1 MGKVFLR
8 INTNNNDGI
17 PTDAVSFVDGAGSAD
32 HTATGDD
39 SKNPRIKVLTA
50 SSYTHNGGTGFTAD
64 AIIILNDNSTT
75 VGKIDAI
82 RVLTRGSGY
91 GEGEYQPPS
100 VTFGGET
107 FAATLG
113 TGEPDVE
120 SVLIAENGGIVNTD
134 GLFLKINQADKK
146 PVVGNDDFSALFGAG
161 ANEINA
167 SEFAIFN
174 PYQKHIDYD
183 DLKGFA
189 TNIITTAGAFATLSS
204 IGEMRS
210 QVTEANRKIV
220 ASNLQV
226 DKFNLSLTQGY
237 ESERIAAE
245 EAARQAF
252 EDDLVNFQNTTGN
265 DILQFSNNNP
275 GTNAVDPVWQSI
287 ATTISNFLPFFQA
300 FAAAAGAPIPGI
312 NTNFSG
318 NQSAINFYNGLDST
332 QNSQRFFPSMGSP
345 EYPSKPNFLSQNNSR
360 VAMPKSFGTYE
371 KIAKGFIYKALCF
384 AGIAALG
391 HLYELLNR
399 SNNSSSET
407 SVIKLNH
414 SANCFAP
421 KDTDGVFV
429 EWFKTNCRQH
439 DVIGGLK
446 TMISGVI
453 SIFNSIVASLGDK
466 NGNLSDDA
474 RHIAALMAAAGSSSM
489 VESLKSTYVLLGD
502 WVDEARAS
510 PHWSL
515 GTGAFTP
522 DERAYI
528 QKLDM
533 IRGIIATKLDEIA
546 YQYNAEKYVA
556 KPQIFKITMAVGSKA
571 GLADG
576 IGGEFNGLVHPNAP
590 EDGTSRGSFERYK
603 NLARQTGSTVDP
615 ESPHGQCERE
625 SIFSGG
631 PLCEIYGNNTA
642 ACNGQ
647 ARVELV
653 FGRLPTANLPMSEL
667 IDIKIL
673 DPGFGFL
680 YAPIVRLHPDVWM
693 KLTGAAKTV
702 IVESIG
708 VTKGPDLSKIGLA
721 KESQEPFNVA
731 IAEMGAQAAF
741 DKWTSIQNEL
751 VEFSKSLDRLFNTD
765 LLSTNKLEGVRAM
778 RLVSSLKLNAI
789 RKSFHGLN
797 NDSWEEAAI
806 RRRIGR
812 YGQRLNSIAIRTD
825 IIDKIAGKGVK
836 GTDLSK
842 NKLCAFDFF
851 HFDIGK
857 CDPVEITSM
866 NDDLANTFFKDP
878 QSYMAA
884 TAKQKI
890 SESICQKKAC
900 GVVHAYSEAPTV
912 GEGDDA
918 LCGNSTVTYN
928 MHPTAEWWF
937 NQDSGGAGIIEKFLG
952 SSNIKEDIRIGG
964 AKPSWAS
971 FNAGAQG
978 DSSLPPVFGNWVTAF
993 GNDKNAAGFW
1003 GKLFRGLVKT
1013 VTLGQI
1019 TVGAFDPRVTVPIN
1033 QPAKDLLNNYNDL
1046 RLYSREFWSMNSGA
1060 EVFAEL
1066 SAEEKK
1072 HLGGH
1077 RAGAIAPTKPLQGG
1091 AFWAQEDSSNFIKNH
1106 QKNLQAAY
1114 QMVADKT
1121 GIYAWDE
1128 LKEGALKIEPV
1139 LSKSLTFSGMCY
1151 PHVTQYDVAKK
1162 SYLIGTEYESLG
1174 TWHPTANTQ
1183 WQLEQEI
1190 SIGRDTNN
1198 SADDGSAAH
1207 LPKGNMVQATR
1218 ASSPVDT
1225 PPRTTRKTP
1234 YKGLIANKEVYV
1246 SKNAEWKSL
1255 SVKLHEAILHESEK
1269 WPLVHIEDISY
1280 HIEMTKSGITAGAG
1294 LFLQDDEEL
1303 LYALP
1308 EYLKRKTMDVKGYVD
1323 QAKTNRGL
1331 GYWDND
1337 GTMEPFDSDNL
1348 KSNFS
1353 IPHSKDKNTK
1363 GGNSMISGAFADTS
1377 GAAYTSAETQYTN
1390 YKKYINMFHYTGH
1403 HMFKM
1408 GTRFISEGDA
1418 EGTYKNPW
1426 EKTAYHATSGPEA
1439 TQLAWNQ
1446 LAAVEGWNTAQTTLA
1461 SDGSPLAVSGI
1472 KSGPDYET
1480 AVYNAGADSWTPIT
1494 PSIQG
1499 WANHTI
1505 DGGTSKGHHL
1515 AAANI
1520 ALASKKVA
1528 LSIYSDDGCAWQT
1541 AQVPFSGSIT
1551 GKGTSRTVAL
1561 TNAMYAL
1568 GIYSA
1573 GQYGAYGSGLNADR
1587 ISPVNT
1593 VGGGHLNFFRT
1604 GVTAWSEG
1612 SEVAPVALFDP
1623 YDSTAIN
1630 LGWTSR
1636 ILYKSALLNVP
1647 AADICES
1654 DITSSSCPEISASSS
1669 IDALHDNCGTTDCE
1683 IRILDAEGSD
1693 TNWIAAV
1700 SGVRKLMYEAL
1711 RTRLV
1716 AQEYNN
1722 SNDTSCNTHA
1732 AAGAV
1737 GSYSFSDIG
1746 TSLAV
1751 YPNFGALCNI
1761 SDNYADIGW
1770 DDGNDV
1776 DAPPTWSTNGLR
1788 TASQANDAIAGVSVG
1803 GDNIYQIIN
1812 LKDWTAGT
1820 GDKDIYVMEEV
1831 NMVNYTITDD
1841 TTECDGAV
1849 SGRNGDHKRDLVRYG
1864 YRTAVFSPTSMSN
1877 LNGGWD
1883 GSTVLGTTT
1892 TPLTAPV
1899 VITGSGDCP
1908 IYDETVFKTVVTGR
1922 IDDSKAQCFIPLAGN
1937 EYNGRMIASGYVPT
1951 VTGICDWSSNKRQ
1964 IYASQTSIDLG
1975 IVVPENSAGW
1985 GSELKKPYM
1994 SSTAFA
2000 KESYLVNYPNGV
2012 SGTFSPKAS
2021 ISGAAKDAKEK
2032 KSKPHQTSITKN
2044 TDLNQQVSSL
2054 KISGINSLI
2063 TVPGEK
2069 YNPVFLGGWPIKNQT
2084 NVDASKNFQEK
2095 SVFGKKVIVLQPAD
2109 RRNAPKHWK
2118 GIKNKQAKILNRAL
2132 FGKSKSKKAE
2142 EKESNIVILT
2152 SQKDFQEEV
2161 AKAKTAPNLANMK
2174 NGIIKITFKGSL
2186 GGLLSYTKGG
2196 GKEINLDSS
2205 YLLGGSQYDESDG
2218 TYNYAYVEFELQAA
2232 ACDQCMASPV
2242 GIGTSDNHV
2251 EADDEVVFYGE
2262 NYRHMVQVDW
2272 ELRSGGWAFEVPYL
2286 VPGVTVDQQGNPVT
2300 TQNWWDYITDDFM
2313 SASHGNVYTGHLT
2326 SWGMPFKGDTTQLN
2340 CTSNEEGEAVNDQVS
2355 KYDKIFDFHLNFS
2368 QETASYTALKLKDG
2382 NEIKFDSE

>member
-39 SKNPRIKVLTA
+39 SKNPRVKVLTPSA
-50 SSYTHNGGTGFTAD
+50 EDYTHNGGTGFTAD
-64 AIIILNDNSTT
+64 AIIILNEGSTT

-91 GEGEYQPPS
+91 GTADGPSTAPPQ
-100 VTFGGET
+100 VTFGSEIFT
-107 FAATLG
+107 AVLG
-113 TGEPDVE
+113 TGEPDAE
-120 SVLIAENGGIVNTD
+120 SVLIAENGGRVNTD
-134 GLFLKINQADKK
+134 TLFFVKK
-146 PVVGNDDFSALFGAG
+146 GDGKPDVGNDDFSALFGAG

-189 TNIITTAGAFATLSS
+189 TNVITTAGAFATLSS

-275 GTNAVDPVWQSI
+275 GSNAVDPVWQSI
-287 ATTISNFLPFFQA
+287 ATTISNLLPFFQA
-300 FAAAAGAPIPGI
+300 IANMTGSPIPGI

-318 NQSAINFYNGLDST
+318 NQDAINFYNSLDST
-332 QNSQRFFPSMGSP
+332 ENSQRFFPSMGSP
-345 EYPSKPNFLSQNNSR
+345 QYPSKPNFLSQNNSR
-360 VAMPKSFGTYE
+360 VAMPKSFGAYE
-371 KIAKGFIYKALCF
+371 GIAKGFIYKALCF
-384 AGIAALG
+384 AGVAALG

-439 DVIGGLK
+439 DIIGGLK

-466 NGNLSDDA
+466 NGILSDDA

-510 PHWSL
+510 PHWNS
-515 GTGAFTP
+515 GRGAFTP

-546 YQYNAEKYVA
+546 YHYNAEKYVA

-571 GLADG
+571 GYAEG

-590 EDGTSRGSFERYK
+590 EDGTSRGSFEKEK

-615 ESPHGQCERE
+615 QSPHGQCERE

-631 PLCEIYGNNTA
+631 PLCEIYGNKTT
-642 ACNGQ
+642 GKQ
-647 ARVELV
+647 AQVELV
-653 FGRLPTANLPMSEL
+653 FALNEAARSEL

-741 DKWTSIQNEL
+741 NKWTGIQDEL
-751 VEFSKSLDRLFNTD
+751 VEFSKSLNRLFDTD
-765 LLSTNKLEGVRAM
+765 LLSTKNLEGSSPM
-778 RLVSSLKLNAI
+778 RKVSDLKLNPI
-789 RKSFHGLN
+789 RKSFHSVTD
-797 NDSWEEAAI
+797 DSWEQAAA
-806 RRRIGR
+806 GR
-812 YGQRLNSIAIRTD
+812 KRGLNSIAIRTN

-878 QSYMAA
+878 QSYLLA

-937 NQDSGGAGIIEKFLG
+937 NSDSGGAGIIKEFLG
-952 SSNIKEDIRIGG
+952 SSDIKEDIRIGN

-993 GNDKNAAGFW
+993 DNDKNAAGFW
-1003 GKLFRGLVKT
+1003 GKLFRGLVRT
-1013 VTLGQI
+1013 ITLGQYGF
-1019 TVGAFDPRVTVPIN
+1019 VFDPRVTVPIN
-1033 QPAKDLLNNYNDL
+1033 QPAKELLNNYNDL
-1046 RLYSREFWSMNSGA
+1046 RLYPYKEFTEINSSSTVSVYDFLA
-1060 EVFAEL
+1060 EGDI
-1066 SAEEKK
+1066 KK
-1072 HLGGH
+1072 DGHLAGH
-1077 RAGAIAPTKPLQGG
+1077 RIGAIAPTKPLQGG

-1106 QKNLQAAY
+1106 QKNLKAAY

-1139 LSKSLTFSGMCY
+1139 LSKNLTFSGMCY

-1162 SYLIGTEYESLG
+1162 SYLIGTEYEPLG
-1174 TWHPTANTQ
+1174 TWHPTANTE

-1218 ASSPVDT
+1218 ASSPVNT
-1225 PPRTTRKTP
+1225 LPNATRKTLH
-1234 YKGLIANKEVYV
+1234 KGFEANKEVYI

-1255 SVKLHEAILHESEK
+1255 SEKLHGSILHESEK

-1280 HIEMTKSGITAGAG
+1280 HIEMTKSGIPAGAG
-1294 LFLQDDEEL
+1294 DFLIGDLQSKSQEDL
-1303 LYALP
+1303 NKA
-1308 EYLKRKTMDVKGYVD
+1308 TMDVKGYVD
-1323 QAKTNRGL
+1323 QATTNRGL

-1363 GGNSMISGAFADTS
+1363 GGNSMISGAFSSTA
-1377 GAAYTSAETQYTN
+1377 GAAYTSAETQYTK
-1390 YKKYINMFHYTGH
+1390 YKKYINMFHYTGVA
-1403 HMFKM
+1403 KYKE
-1408 GTRFISEGDA
+1408 GTRFISE
-1418 EGTYKNPW
+1418 EETLGTYKNPW

-1461 SDGSPLAVSGI
+1461 SDLSPLAVSGI

-1480 AVYNAGADSWTPIT
+1480 AVYNAAENTWSPIDPSLVGWT
-1494 PSIQG
+1494 
-1499 WANHTI
+1499 NYTI
-1505 DGGTSKGHHL
+1505 NGGFSKGHNL
-1515 AAANI
+1515 TAANN
-1520 ALASKKVA
+1520 ALAIKKAA

-1541 AQVPFSGSIT
+1541 AQVSFSGSVT
-1551 GKGTSRTVAL
+1551 GRGTSKTIAL
-1561 TNAMYAL
+1561 TAAMTALNA
-1568 GIYSA
+1568 YSET
-1573 GQYGAYGSGLNADR
+1573 QYDLYGSGMNGDR

-1593 VGGGHLNFFRT
+1593 MGTDKYNFFNT
-1604 GVTAWSEG
+1604 GVTTWEDG
-1612 SEVAPVALFDP
+1612 SSVSPVALFDP
-1623 YDSTAIN
+1623 YDSSSMN

-1636 ILYKSALLNVP
+1636 ILYRALKCGCIP
-1647 AADICES
+1647 AEHVCES
-1654 DITSSSCPEISASSS
+1654 DMTASSCPEISASSS
-1669 IDALHDNCGTTDCE
+1669 IHDLHDNCESTDCE
-1683 IRILDAEGSD
+1683 VSVLEDGGLGVS
-1693 TNWIAAV
+1693 TNWVTAV
-1700 SGVRKLMYEAL
+1700 GDVRNSIYDAI

-1722 SNDTSCNTHA
+1722 ANNTSCNTHA

-1737 GSYSFSDIG
+1737 GSYSFSNIG

-1761 SDNYADIGW
+1761 SDNYTDISW
-1770 DDGNDV
+1770 QDGNDV
-1776 DAPPTWSTNGLR
+1776 GTPPTWSTNGLR
-1788 TASQANDAIAGVSVG
+1788 TASQADAAISHSDVG
-1803 GDNIYQIIN
+1803 GFNIYQIIN

-1831 NMVNYTITDD
+1831 DMINGTITDGK
-1841 TTECDGAV
+1841 TECDGTV
-1849 SGRNGDHKRDLVRYG
+1849 SGRNGDARRDLVRYG
-1864 YRTAVFSPTSMSN
+1864 YRTAVFSPNDMSD

-1883 GSTVLGTTT
+1883 GSSILGTTT
-1892 TPLTAPV
+1892 TPLIAPV

-1908 IYDETVFKTVVTGR
+1908 LYDTEIFKTVVTGR
-1922 IDDSKAQCFIPLAGN
+1922 IDNSKAQCFIPLAGN
-1937 EYNGRMIASGYVPT
+1937 EYKGRMIASGYVPT
-1951 VTGICDWSSNKRQ
+1951 ITGICDWSSKKRQ
-1964 IYASQTSIDLG
+1964 IYWDKTSIDMGL
-1975 IVVPENSAGW
+1975 VAPEDSAGW
-1985 GSELKKPYM
+1985 GSDLKKPYM
-1994 SSTAFA
+1994 SGTVDA
-2000 KESYLVNYPNGV
+2000 KESYLVNYPKGI
-2012 SGTFSPKAS
+2012 SGLFSPKAS
-2021 ISGAAKDAKEK
+2021 ITGAAKDAKEK

-2069 YNPVFLGGWPIKNQT
+2069 YSPVFLGGWPIKNQT

-2109 RRNAPKHWK
+2109 RRNAPEHWQ

-2152 SQKDFQEEV
+2152 SQKDFQEEI

-2186 GGLLSYTKGG
+2186 GGILSYTKGG

-2205 YLLGGSQYDESDG
+2205 YLLGGSQHDESDG

-2286 VPGVTVDQQGNPVT
+2286 EPGVTVDQQGKPVT

-2313 SASHGNVYTGHLT
+2313 TASHGNAYTGHYAA
-2326 SWGMPFKGDTTQLN
+2326 WGMPFEGDTTQLN
-2340 CTSNEEGEAVNDQVS
+2340 CTSNEKGENDQVS

-2368 QETASYTALKLKDG
+2368 QETASYTALKKNGG
-2382 NEIKFDSE
+2382 NEINFKKP